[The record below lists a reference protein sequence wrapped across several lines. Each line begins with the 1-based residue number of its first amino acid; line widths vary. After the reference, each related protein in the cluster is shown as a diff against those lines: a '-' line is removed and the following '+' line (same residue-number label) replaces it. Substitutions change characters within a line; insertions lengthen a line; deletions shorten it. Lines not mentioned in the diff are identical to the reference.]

1 MSIFFY
7 IFSFISVLSTI
18 LVIFQKNP
26 LYSLLYLIIS
36 FLSFSGIYFSIGAFF
51 IGALETIIYSGAIMV
66 LFVFAIMV
74 LNLGE
79 QTINE
84 EKRLFSKKLFY
95 FSLSLSITMFFII
108 FHVISR
114 IPDVLINL
122 NLHDMNLI
130 GIALFNKYIWF
141 VEFSSMLLLAALII
155 VFHLFHNKK
164 YIRSE

>member
-1 MSIFFY
+1 MNIFFY

-26 LYSLLYLIIS
+26 LYSLLYLIVS
-36 FLSFSGIYFSIGAFF
+36 FLSFSGIYFSIGAYF

-79 QTINE
+79 QTLKE
-84 EKRLFSKKLFY
+84 EKKLFSKKIFY
-95 FSLSLSITMFFII
+95 FSLFLSIIIFFII
-108 FHVISR
+108 FHVIFR
-114 IPDVLINL
+114 IPDVLVHFNL
-122 NLHDMNLI
+122 YDTSLI

-141 VEFSSMLLLAALII
+141 VECSSMLLLAALII
-155 VFHLFHNKK
+155 VFHLFNNKK
-164 YIRSE
+164 YVKDE